1 MEYKA
6 IIFDLG
12 GVILNLRYENTLEK
26 FAEIL
31 NKPVEPFYTK
41 KQQTSLF
48 DDYEKGNITSQEFR
62 LGIRELLDE
71 PITDEQIDLAW
82 NAMLLDLPVERIE
95 MLKELKEKYRIF
107 LLSNTNEIHIDAFN
121 QIVTNTLGDDF
132 GDFKQLFEKA
142 YYSFEM
148 GDRKP
153 HPSIFETVVAKN
165 NLDKATTL
173 FIDDSIQ
180 HVEGAKQA
188 GLHAHH
194 LEDLNVIGFLK
205 SEGIY

>member
-12 GVILNLRYENTLEK
+12 GVILNLRYENTLDK

-31 NKPVEPFYTK
+31 NKPVAPFYTK
-41 KQQTSLF
+41 KEQTSLF
-48 DDYEKGNITSQEFR
+48 DDYEKGLITSQEFR
-62 LGIRELLDE
+62 LGIRELLNE
-71 PITDEQIDLAW
+71 EITDDQIDEAW
-82 NAMLLDLPVERIE
+82 NAMLLDLPKERVE
-95 MLKELKEKYRIF
+95 MLKTLKGKYRIF
-107 LLSNTNEIHIDAFN
+107 LLSNTNEIHINAFN
-121 QIVTNTLGDDF
+121 EIVNNTLGDDF
-132 GDFKQLFEKA
+132 GDFKQLFEQA
-142 YYSFEM
+142 YYSYEM

-153 HPSIFETVVAKN
+153 HPSIFDFVVEKN
-165 NLDKATTL
+165 KLDKSTTL

-180 HVEGAKQA
+180 HVEGAKKA

>member
-1 MEYKA
+1 MKYDA

-31 NKPVEPFYTK
+31 DKPVEPFYTK

-48 DDYEKGNITSQEFR
+48 DDYEKGLITSQEFR
-62 LGIRELLDE
+62 LGIRELLNE
-71 PITDEQIDLAW
+71 SITDEEIDLAW
-82 NAMLLDLPVERIE
+82 NAMLLDLPVERVE
-95 MLKELKEKYRIF
+95 MLKALGKKMRIF

-121 QIVTNTLGDDF
+121 QIVNNTLGEDF
-132 GDFKQLFEKA
+132 GDFKQLFERA
-142 YYSFEM
+142 YYSYEM
-148 GDRKP
+148 ADRKP
-153 HPSIFETVVAKN
+153 HTSIFEKVIVDN
-165 NLDKATTL
+165 NLDKEKTL

-180 HVEGAKQA
+180 HVEGAKKA

-194 LEDLNVIGFLK
+194 LEDLNVIGFLQ
-205 SEGIY
+205 SEDIY

>member
-1 MEYKA
+1 MSYEA

-31 NKPVEPFYTK
+31 QKPVAPFYTK
-41 KQQTSLF
+41 KEQTSLF
-48 DDYEKGNITSQEFR
+48 DDYEKGNISSADFR
-62 LGIRELLDE
+62 KGIRGLVDA
-71 PITDEQIDLAW
+71 PITDEQIDEAW

-95 MLKELKEKYRIF
+95 MLKEVGKKYRIF
-107 LLSNTNEIHIDAFN
+107 LLSNTNEIHIHAFN
-121 QIVTNTLGDDF
+121 KIVKDTLGEDF
-132 GDFKQLFEKA
+132 GDFKKLFERG
-142 YYSFEM
+142 YYSYEM
-148 GDRKP
+148 SDRKP
-153 HPSIFETVVAKN
+153 HPSIFETVIEENK
-165 NLDKATTL
+165 LDKSTTL

-180 HVEGAKQA
+180 HVEGAKKA

-205 SEGIY
+205 SIDVY